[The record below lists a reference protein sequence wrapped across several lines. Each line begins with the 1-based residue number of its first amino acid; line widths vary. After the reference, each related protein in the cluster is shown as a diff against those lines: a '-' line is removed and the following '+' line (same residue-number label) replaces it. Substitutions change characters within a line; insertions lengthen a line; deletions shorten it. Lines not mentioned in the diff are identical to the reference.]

1 MTQLL
6 VIGFDTAN
14 EAREVLKTLR
24 DLERQGQIAFE
35 DTAVVWRDV
44 DGKTHVQN
52 EVSGTTETGAVV
64 GGLIGTFVGAL
75 LFPVVGLVLGAAAGA
90 AIGASLDTGVSGKFI
105 EDVKKQLE
113 PGKSALFLVVRESNI
128 EAVLGA
134 LRSHRGKVIQSTLDS
149 QLESAL
155 RDALERPGS

>member
-1 MTQLL
+1 MDMMQLV
-6 VIGFDTAN
+6 VIGFDTAT
-14 EAREVLKTLR
+14 EARDVLKTLR

-35 DTAVVWRDV
+35 DTAVVSRDP
-44 DGKTHVQN
+44 DGTTHVQN
-52 EVSGTTETGAVV
+52 EVSGTTDTGAVV

-113 PGKSALFLVVRESNI
+113 PGKSALFIVVREANI
-128 EAVLGA
+128 EAVLAA
-134 LRSHRGKVIQSTLDS
+134 LRPHRGKVIQTNLDS
-149 QLESAL
+149 QLEAAL
-155 RDALERPGS
+155 RDALD